1 MLNIVEVRK
10 IFSHDVNIL
19 QLLILIKEK
28 NKTEVLLKMSQKY
41 RCSF

>member
-10 IFSHDVNIL
+10 IFLHDVNTL

-28 NKTEVLLKMSQKY
+28 NKSEVLLKMSQKY
-41 RCSF
+41 RC